1 VLAFSGSVELSSPG
15 DAFLTKELLYVE
27 VWENSNSRR
36 LVRLE
41 YGKDMKLLQAMSAN
55 FIFIS
60 NTDSSKSNSEDLLT
74 ILQAAGEHENVV

>member
-1 VLAFSGSVELSSPG
+1 M
-15 DAFLTKELLYVE
+15 TKELSYVE
-27 VWENSNSRR
+27 VWEEPHSRR

-41 YGKDMKLLQAMSAN
+41 YDKDMKLIQAMSAN